1 MRYYELVIEG
11 PRGWGIGFLHGFLL
25 GYGSPQAVLDAEEE
39 GFEVESLREQIR
51 ELFLPTAEIL
61 HLVVPAP
68 MVPQVRRAIRA
79 AASRGRAMTIKHERA
94 LTGVRF
100 RFEFSIYSR
109 EHAARWRRRF
119 EDLPPGARLSKGTIF
134 TEIRD
139 PDGRGVELYA
149 PLHQYELRGEGEVE
163 GNLEA
168 VLPIFRLCRDEQLVQ
183 VSGAELISA
192 GRKAPRNR
200 RKKR

>member
-25 GYGSPQAVLDAEEE
+25 GCGSAHAVLDAEEE

-51 ELFLPTAEIL
+51 EFLLPTAEIL
-61 HLVVPAP
+61 HLVVPGT
-68 MVPQVRRAIRA
+68 MVPQIRRAIRA
-79 AASRGRAMTIKHERA
+79 AASRGRAMTIKHERS
-94 LTGVRF
+94 LTGARF

-119 EDLPPGARLSKGTIF
+119 ENLPPGARLSKGTSF

-139 PDGRGVELYA
+139 PDARGLEMYA
-149 PLHQYELRGEGEVE
+149 PVHQYELHGEGEVE
-163 GNLEA
+163 GDLAA
-168 VLPIFRLCRDEQLVQ
+168 VLPIFRLCRDEQLVR
-183 VSGAELISA
+183 VSCAELIGA
-192 GRKAPRNR
+192 GRKALRNR